1 MRGEKAVQSL
11 ENESKLAIQ
20 KDRRYLW
27 HNITPYSEA
36 NPPLIAASASGSWV
50 TDMDGNRYLDGMSGL
65 WCVNAGYG
73 RKELA
78 DAAYQ
83 QLLSLPYF
91 PLTQSHMPAIALAEK
106 LNEWLEGD
114 YVIFFSNSGSEANE
128 AAFKIVRQYHQQTGA
143 HYRHKF
149 IARYRGYH
157 GSSLGALSAT
167 GQAQRKYKYE
177 PLAGGFLHVAPP
189 DSYRRPAGMTVEA
202 FNLQSAQAIED
213 MIIWEGA
220 ETVAAVI
227 MEPAITGGGI
237 LVPHQVYLDRVQ
249 EICRAHGVL
258 LIMDEVICG
267 FGRSGRKFGHHNYG
281 VKPDIVTMAKGLTSA
296 YLPLSAT
303 AVRKELYE
311 AFKDN
316 SDDYGHFRH
325 VNTFGGNPAAC
336 ALALRNL
343 QLLEEERLVERAEVL
358 GQRLASGLEPLREH
372 KLVGDIRS
380 FGLMLG
386 IELVADKQS
395 RQPAPLDVVKGVIA
409 DCKAKGLIIGKNG
422 DTVAGFNNVLTVAPP
437 LSSTDEDI
445 LFIIDTLKAV
455 LNGRWAE

>member
-1 MRGEKAVQSL
+1 MPHLGIEGELAL
-11 ENESKLAIQ
+11 E
-20 KDRRYLW
+20 KDRKYLW
-27 HNITPYSEA
+27 HNITPYSESS
-36 NPPLIAASASGSWV
+36 PPLIAASASGSWV
-50 TDMDGNRYLDGMSGL
+50 TDINGGKYLDAMSGL
-65 WCVNAGYG
+65 WCVNVGYG

-78 DAAYQ
+78 EAAYN

-91 PLTQSHMPAIALAEK
+91 PLTQSHLPAIALAEK

-128 AAFKIVRQYHQQTGA
+128 AAFKMARQYQQQTGG

-167 GQAQRKYKYE
+167 GQAQRKFKYE
-177 PLAGGFLHVAPP
+177 PLSAGFLHVAPP
-189 DSYRRPAGMTVEA
+189 DSYRRPAGMGVEE
-202 FNLQSAQAIED
+202 FNLQCAQAIED

-227 MEPAITGGGI
+227 MEPVITGGGVI
-237 LVPHQVYLDRVQ
+237 VPHQAYLDRVQ
-249 EICRAHGVL
+249 EICRMHGVL
-258 LIMDEVICG
+258 LIIDEVICG
-267 FGRSGRKFGHHNYG
+267 FGRSGRKFGHHNYK

-303 AVRKELYE
+303 AVRKEIYE

-316 SDDYGHFRH
+316 SDEAGYFRH

-343 QLLEEERLVERAEVL
+343 EIMERENLVERADLL
-358 GQRLASGLEPLREH
+358 GGRLNSELAELLEHR
-372 KLVGDIRS
+372 LVGDIRS
-380 FGLMLG
+380 FGLMTG
-386 IELVADKQS
+386 IELVADKAAKT
-395 RQPAPLDVVKGVIA
+395 PADLAVVKGIIA
-409 DCKAKGLIIGKNG
+409 ECKAKGLIIGKNG
-422 DTVAGFNNVLTVAPP
+422 DTVAGYNNVLTLAPP
-437 LSSTDEDI
+437 LSSTDED
-445 LFIIDTLKAV
+445 LRFIVDTLKAV
-455 LNGRWAE
+455 LNGNWAK

>member
-1 MRGEKAVQSL
+1 MQSL
-11 ENESKLAIQ
+11 GNDSELAVK
-20 KDRRYLW
+20 KDQEYLW
-27 HNITPYSEA
+27 HNITPYSEK
-36 NPPLIAASASGSWV
+36 NPPMIAASASGSWI
-50 TDMDGNRYLDGMSGL
+50 TDIQGNRFLDGMSGL
-65 WCVNAGYG
+65 WCVNVGYG

-78 DAAYQ
+78 EAAYN
-83 QLLSLPYF
+83 QLLTLPYF
-91 PLTQSHMPAIALAEK
+91 PLTQSHLPAIALAEK
-106 LNEWLEGD
+106 LNEWLGDD

-128 AAFKIVRQYHQQTGA
+128 AAFKMARQYQQQIGQ

-177 PLAGGFLHVAPP
+177 PLTGGFLHVAPP
-189 DSYRRPAGMTVEA
+189 DSYRRPAGMTVEE
-202 FNLQSAQAIED
+202 FNLQCAQSIED
-213 MIIWEGA
+213 MIIWEGV

-227 MEPAITGGGI
+227 MEPVITGGGVI
-237 LVPHQVYLDRVQ
+237 VPHQVYLDRVQ
-249 EICRAHGVL
+249 EICRKHGVL

-267 FGRSGRKFGHHNYG
+267 FGRSGRKFGHRNFN

-303 AVRKELYE
+303 AVRKDIYE

-325 VNTFGGNPAAC
+325 VNTFGGNPASC

-343 QLLEEERLVERAEVL
+343 EIIELEKLVERAELL
-358 GQRLASGLEPLREH
+358 GKRLNTAFTELLDH
-372 KLVGDIRS
+372 KLVGDVRS
-380 FGLMLG
+380 FGLVTG
-386 IELVADKQS
+386 IELVEDKVS
-395 RQPAPLDVVKGVIA
+395 KTPVDLNIVKGIIA
-409 DCKAKGLIIGKNG
+409 ECKSKGLIIGKNG
-422 DTVAGFNNVLTVAPP
+422 DTVAGFNNVLTFAPP

-445 LFIIDTLKAV
+445 EFIIDTFKSV
-455 LNGRWAE
+455 LNGD

>member
-1 MRGEKAVQSL
+1 MQSL
-11 ENESKLAIQ
+11 ENESRLAIE
-20 KDRRYLW
+20 KDQRYLW
-27 HNITPYSEA
+27 HNITPYSEK

-50 TDMDGNRYLDGMSGL
+50 TDIDGNRYLDGMSGL

-114 YVIFFSNSGSEANE
+114 YVVFFSNSGSEANE
-128 AAFKIVRQYHQQTGA
+128 AAFKIARQYHQQTGQ

-177 PLAGGFLHVAPP
+177 PLTGGFLHVAPP
-189 DSYRRPAGMTVEA
+189 DSYRRPAGMTVEE
-202 FNLQSAQAIED
+202 FNLQSAGAIED
-213 MIIWEGA
+213 MIVWEGA

-227 MEPAITGGGI
+227 MEPAITGGGVI
-237 LVPHQVYLDRVQ
+237 VPHQVYLDRVQ
-249 EICRAHGVL
+249 EICRRHGVL

-267 FGRSGRKFGHHNYG
+267 FGRSGRRFGHHNYG

-311 AFKDN
+311 AFKDT
-316 SDDYGHFRH
+316 SDEYGHFRH

-343 QLLEEERLVERAEVL
+343 QLLEEEGLVERADVL
-358 GQRLASGLEPLREH
+358 GRRLAGELAPLLTH

-380 FGLMLG
+380 FGLMTG
-386 IELVADKQS
+386 IELVADKES
-395 RQPAPLDVVKGVIA
+395 KQPAPLDAVKGVIA
-409 DCKAKGLIIGKNG
+409 DCKARGLIIGKNG
-422 DTVAGFNNVLTVAPP
+422 DTVAGFNNVLTLAPP

-445 LFIIDTLKAV
+445 QFITDTLKAV

>member
-1 MRGEKAVQSL
+1 MQSL
-11 ENESKLAIQ
+11 GNDSELAVK
-20 KDRRYLW
+20 KDQEYLW
-27 HNITPYSEA
+27 HNITPYSEK
-36 NPPLIAASASGSWV
+36 NPPMIAASASGSWI
-50 TDMDGNRYLDGMSGL
+50 TDIQGNRFLDGMSGL
-65 WCVNAGYG
+65 WCVNVGYG

-78 DAAYQ
+78 EAAYN
-83 QLLSLPYF
+83 QLLTLPYF
-91 PLTQSHMPAIALAEK
+91 PLTQSHLPAIALAEK
-106 LNEWLEGD
+106 LNEWLGDD

-128 AAFKIVRQYHQQTGA
+128 AAFKMARQYQQQIGQ

-189 DSYRRPAGMTVEA
+189 DSYRRPAGMTVEE
-202 FNLQSAQAIED
+202 FNLQCAQSIED
-213 MIIWEGA
+213 MVIWEGV

-227 MEPAITGGGI
+227 MEPVITGGGVI
-237 LVPHQVYLDRVQ
+237 VPHQVYLDRVQ
-249 EICRAHGVL
+249 EICRKHGVL

-267 FGRSGRKFGHHNYG
+267 FGRSGRKFGHHNFN

-303 AVRKELYE
+303 AVRKDIYE
-311 AFKDN
+311 VFKDN

-325 VNTFGGNPAAC
+325 VNTFGGNPASC

-343 QLLEEERLVERAEVL
+343 EIIEQEKLVERADLL
-358 GQRLASGLEPLREH
+358 GKRINTEFTELLDH
-372 KLVGDIRS
+372 KLVGDVRS
-380 FGLMLG
+380 FGLVTG
-386 IELVADKQS
+386 IELVEGKVSKKPVD
-395 RQPAPLDVVKGVIA
+395 LNIVKGIIA
-409 DCKAKGLIIGKNG
+409 ECKSKGLIIGKNG
-422 DTVAGFNNVLTVAPP
+422 DTVAGFNNVLTFAPP

-445 LFIIDTLKAV
+445 EFIIDTFKSV
-455 LNGRWAE
+455 LNGG